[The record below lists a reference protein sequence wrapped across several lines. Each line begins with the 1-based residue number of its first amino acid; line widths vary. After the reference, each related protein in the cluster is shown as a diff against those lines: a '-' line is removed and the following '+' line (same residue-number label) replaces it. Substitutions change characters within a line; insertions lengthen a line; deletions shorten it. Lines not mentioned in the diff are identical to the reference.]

1 MEVIDW
7 IKLILA
13 GIVAV
18 VGTVLFIGYV
28 LLRQIDR
35 DEDRWP

>member
-13 GIVAV
+13 GIVVSIGVALLI
-18 VGTVLFIGYV
+18 GWFLFRTVRG
-28 LLRQIDR
+28 DR
-35 DEDRWP
+35 HD